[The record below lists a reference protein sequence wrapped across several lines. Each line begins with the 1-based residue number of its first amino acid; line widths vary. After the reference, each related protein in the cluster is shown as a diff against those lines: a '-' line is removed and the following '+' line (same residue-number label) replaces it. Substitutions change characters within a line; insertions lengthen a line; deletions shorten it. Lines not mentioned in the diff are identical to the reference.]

1 MRGNWFPHAF
11 EGPMAN
17 LQRLATG
24 ATSAIESDFDDAW
37 RTMALVETCYK
48 SAAGGERV
56 PEFPREN

>member
-1 MRGNWFPHAF
+1 MT
-11 EGPMAN
+11 N
-17 LQRLATG
+17 LQRLATD
-24 ATSAIESDFDDAW
+24 AAMSVESDFDDAW

>member
-1 MRGNWFPHAF
+1 MREAQRAAADAAF
-11 EGPMAN
+11 TPS
-17 LQRLATG
+17 
-24 ATSAIESDFDDAW
+24 TSFRDAW